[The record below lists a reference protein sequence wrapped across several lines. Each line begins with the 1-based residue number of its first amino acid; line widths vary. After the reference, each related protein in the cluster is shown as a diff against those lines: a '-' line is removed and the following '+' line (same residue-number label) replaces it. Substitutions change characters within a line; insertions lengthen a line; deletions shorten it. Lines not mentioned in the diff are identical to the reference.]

1 MESDLDKLYGKIVLY
16 HDSDPVLYDEDGQ
29 WTFDMQTKIQQPDGN
44 MRTETALDRPLGAT
58 PLLTA
63 SILLPEGLCKE
74 AFLDSKGNCVAVQL
88 AALLK
93 TPIDRIEREIDSLYH
108 QLEQPGQYE
117 VDGVKQSWRDMGV
130 TSKIIAQLGLN
141 HGMNIYILSQGRK
154 IVQFKHD
161 TKGKRACLWAQ
172 DLLSDLIN
180 LERVRN
186 ELRFRGVKGTTGTQA
201 SFLELFNNDDAKVVQ
216 LDQLVTKKAGFAKV
230 YTITGQTYPRKQDAH
245 VLNALGELAAS
256 AHKIS
261 TDIRLLASMKELE
274 EPFEKSQIGSSAM
287 PYKRNPMRSERC
299 CCES

>member
-1 MESDLDKLYGKIVLY
+1 MSRRVARTYFAVACERQSPQGWKNKSLATLGFTHL
-16 HDSDPVLYDEDGQ
+16 
-29 WTFDMQTKIQQPDGN
+29 QP
-44 MRTETALDRPLGAT
+44 
-58 PLLTA
+58 
-63 SILLPEGLCKE
+63 
-74 AFLDSKGNCVAVQL
+74 
-88 AALLK
+88 
-93 TPIDRIEREIDSLYH
+93 
-108 QLEQPGQYE
+108 
-117 VDGVKQSWRDMGV
+117 
-130 TSKIIAQLGLN
+130 AQ
-141 HGMNIYILSQGRK
+141 ITT
-154 IVQFKHD
+154 V
-161 TKGKRACLWAQ
+161 GKRACLWAQ

-180 LERVRN
+180 LERVRI

-256 AHKIS
+256 AHKIC

-299 CCES
+299 CGLGEFKNII